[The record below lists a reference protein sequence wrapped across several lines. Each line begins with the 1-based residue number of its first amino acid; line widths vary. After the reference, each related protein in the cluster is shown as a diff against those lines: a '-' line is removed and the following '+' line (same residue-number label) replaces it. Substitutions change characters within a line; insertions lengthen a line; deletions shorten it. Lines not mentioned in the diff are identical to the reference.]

1 VGIDY
6 RYEREPA
13 AQVPWYRS
21 LWFLLLVIFA
31 IALLVGWITVAR
43 HTAEE
48 IVQSPPQTIQNSG
61 RTNQLTPG

>member
-6 RYEREPA
+6 RYEHGPA
-13 AQVPWYRS
+13 AEIPWYRS

-43 HTAEE
+43 HRAEE
-48 IVQSPPQTIQNSG
+48 IVQSPPQTILNS
-61 RTNQLTPG
+61 NPNAAPPG